1 MKKPMTI
8 ITLCIAINAQA
19 QFTGHSGVY
28 YLGTADVPIS
38 TTNYANP
45 NISGVVVR
53 FRWNSI
59 ETSPDSFN
67 WTFVDGEIAKAV
79 TYNKKISLQPLGK
92 PDWLASIGAK
102 QYYYT
107 EKSTF
112 SPSLGQ
118 LVSDVITWDSIY
130 VKRYKNFLQKLSVKY
145 ANNSVVTYLN
155 AVGGNFSRGLPDTVI
170 VNTTTLAK
178 QAFWTAHNYNAET
191 LGKLMNQMT
200 DYYMAL
206 FPTTPLWCSVDY
218 VTFQPNATGQA
229 RNYLANIY
237 CSYGISKYPERFG
250 LFREDIS
257 GCNPNFSNIAPT
269 SHWYIMQQN
278 TCRTG
283 AQMLW
288 SVQDGPSRMNQCE
301 ISPNTK
307 SVVFESA
314 VNKGLALGMR
324 YLEVYGIDIADAS
337 LSISIQQ
344 ANNSLIEKGLFCNP
358 VAGIKEDNH
367 ENVFSIYPNPTTEYL
382 TIDHNSKQKQQV
394 QIFNQWGVLLK
405 EFSLTKS
412 VQLDI
417 SDLPYGTYFVRLKN
431 YPQHTLKFIKK

>member
-1 MKKPMTI
+1 
-8 ITLCIAINAQA
+8 
-19 QFTGHSGVY
+19 
-28 YLGTADVPIS
+28 
-38 TTNYANP
+38 
-45 NISGVVVR
+45 
-53 FRWNSI
+53 
-59 ETSPDSFN
+59 
-67 WTFVDGEIAKAV
+67 
-79 TYNKKISLQPLGK
+79 
-92 PDWLASIGAK
+92 
-102 QYYYT
+102 
-107 EKSTF
+107 
-112 SPSLGQ
+112 
-118 LVSDVITWDSIY
+118 
-130 VKRYKNFLQKLSVKY
+130 
-145 ANNSVVTYLN
+145 
-155 AVGGNFSRGLPDTVI
+155 
-170 VNTTTLAK
+170 
-178 QAFWTAHNYNAET
+178 
-191 LGKLMNQMT
+191 
-200 DYYMAL
+200 
-206 FPTTPLWCSVDY
+206 
-218 VTFQPNATGQA
+218 
-229 RNYLANIY
+229 
-237 CSYGISKYPERFG
+237 
-250 LFREDIS
+250 
-257 GCNPNFSNIAPT
+257 
-269 SHWYIMQQN
+269 MQQN

-314 VNKGLALGMR
+314 INKGLGLGMR

-358 VAGIKEDNH
+358 VAGIKEDNP

-394 QIFNQWGVLLK
+394 QILNQWGVLLK